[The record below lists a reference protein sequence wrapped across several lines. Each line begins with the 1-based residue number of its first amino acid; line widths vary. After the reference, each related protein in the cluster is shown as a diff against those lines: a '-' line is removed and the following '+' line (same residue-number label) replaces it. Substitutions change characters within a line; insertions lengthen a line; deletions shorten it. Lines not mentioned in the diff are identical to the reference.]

1 MYRRSSFV
9 WILLMFIESVHGFL
23 RTIWL
28 TPAVG
33 DFTARQISVVNG
45 ALLIFMVTYLL
56 VQRIKVSTSRQC
68 INIGVSWVVLTF
80 LFEIGLGRLVF
91 RASWDRIFSDYNLA
105 QGGLMPLGLLCMLF
119 IPLLAAKLKGI
130 VK

>member
-1 MYRRSSFV
+1 MYRRSFFV
-9 WILLMFIESVHGFL
+9 WILLMSVESVHGFL

-56 VQRIKVSTSRQC
+56 VQKIKVSTSRQC
-68 INIGVSWVVLTF
+68 INIGISWVVLTL
-80 LFEIGLGRLVF
+80 LFEIGLGKLIF
-91 RASWDRIFSDYNLA
+91 RASWERIFSDYNILH
-105 QGGLMPLGLLCMLF
+105 GGLMPVGLLCMLF
-119 IPLLAAKLKGI
+119 TPLFAAKLKGV